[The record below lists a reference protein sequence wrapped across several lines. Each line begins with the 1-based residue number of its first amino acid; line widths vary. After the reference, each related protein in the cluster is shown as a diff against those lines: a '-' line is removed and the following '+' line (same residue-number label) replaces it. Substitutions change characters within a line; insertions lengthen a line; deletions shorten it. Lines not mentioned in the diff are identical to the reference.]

1 MRILPSSA
9 FGRIALLV
17 GVLLLI
23 NQWVSYLSI
32 SWYVAQPSMKQLVQL
47 LASDVKTAMSMQDLE
62 IEGKMSNEIRLE
74 IMNDQRIQMV
84 STRMGDPKQLREARL
99 YTVLTSQLAD
109 SLGVPEESTEMR
121 VEESDKI
128 YYWIKSPKHN
138 NVWFRIAMEPFEGF
152 YIHPPIVYFTA
163 ILLLSLL
170 GGWIFTKQ
178 ISRPLRRL
186 EFAAREIGR
195 GDNPGQLKEEG
206 LEEMVTVTRAFNQMA
221 RNVQQ
226 LEEDRTLLLAGVSHD
241 LRTPLTR
248 IRLAT
253 EFMGEDEAEV
263 REGIVRDTE
272 DMDQIIDQFISF
284 VRDGRDERDQVGDLN
299 ALVEDCIKSAR
310 IQTQDISYE
319 FGELPPLPFK
329 PMAMKRLVTNLIM
342 NGLKYAGAPL
352 EVRTSVVGNSVRIS
366 VFDQGPGIDEKEMER
381 LFQPFSRGNSARSG
395 GGSGLGLAIVQRIA
409 ELHHGKVSLHN
420 RKEGGLEARLE
431 FPIRS
436 KV

>member
-1 MRILPSSA
+1 MRILPKSA
-9 FGRIALLV
+9 FGRIAVLV
-17 GVLLLI
+17 GCLLLI

-47 LASDVKTAMSMQDLE
+47 LSADVKTSLEMQALE
-62 IEGKMSNEIRLE
+62 FEGKIDGSVRQQ
-74 IMNDQRIQMV
+74 IMDNQRIQFI
-84 STRMGDPKQLREARL
+84 STRMGEPKQLREARP
-99 YTVLTSQLAD
+99 YSVLTEQLAE
-109 SLGVPEESTEMR
+109 SLGVSESQTEMR
-121 VEESDKI
+121 VEESDNI
-128 YYWIKSPKHN
+128 YYWIKSPQHT
-138 NVWFRIAMEPFEGF
+138 NVWLRIAMDPFEGF
-152 YIHPPIVYFTA
+152 YIHPPVVYISV

-226 LEEDRTLLLAGVSHD
+226 LEQDRNLLLAGVSHD

-253 EFMGEDEAEV
+253 EFMGETDEEL

-284 VRDGRDERDQVGDLN
+284 VRDGRDEREQLGDLN
-299 ALVEDCIKSAR
+299 ALVEECIKSVR
-310 IQTQDISYE
+310 LQTQDIS
-319 FGELPPLPFK
+319 FELGKLPKLYFK
-329 PMAMKRLVTNLIM
+329 PLAMKRLITNLIM
-342 NGLKYAGAPL
+342 NGLKYAGPPL
-352 EVRTSVVGNSVRIS
+352 KVTTQIESNMIQLSVL
-366 VFDQGPGIDEKEMER
+366 DEGPGIKDADMEH
-381 LFQPFSRGNSARSG
+381 LFQPFSRGDSARSG
-395 GGSGLGLAIVQRIA
+395 GGSGLGLAIVRRIA
-409 ELHHGKVSLHN
+409 EMHGGTVTLHN
-420 RKEGGLEARLE
+420 RAEKGLEARLQI
-431 FPIRS
+431 P
-436 KV
+436 VH

>member
-1 MRILPSSA
+1 MRILPKTA

-23 NQWVSYLSI
+23 NQWVSYLTI

-47 LASDVKTAMSMQDLE
+47 LASDVKTALSMQDLE
-62 IEGKMSNEIRLE
+62 IEGKMTQEVRLE
-74 IMNDQRIQMV
+74 ILDDQRIQMV
-84 STRMGDPKQLREARL
+84 STRMGEPKQLREARL

-109 SLGVPEESTEMR
+109 SLGVAEDSTEMR
-121 VEESDKI
+121 VEESDQI
-128 YYWIKSPKHN
+128 YYWVKSPQHS

-152 YIHPPIVYFTA
+152 YIHPPLVYFTA

-226 LEEDRTLLLAGVSHD
+226 LEEDRTMLLAGVSHD

-248 IRLAT
+248 IRLST
-253 EFMGEDEAEV
+253 EFMSDDEAEV
-263 REGIVRDTE
+263 REGIISDTE

-284 VRDGRDERDQVGDLN
+284 VRDGRDESDQVGDIN
-299 ALVEDCIKSAR
+299 ALVESCVKSAR
-310 IQTQDISYE
+310 LQTQDISYE
-319 FGELPPLPFK
+319 LGEVPPVAFK
-329 PMAMKRLVTNLIM
+329 PMAMKRLVTNLII

-352 EVRTSVVGNSVRIS
+352 RVETKLVEGKVRVS
-366 VFDQGPGIDEKEMER
+366 VFDQGPGIEEKEIER

-409 ELHHGKVSLHN
+409 ELHRGNVRLIN
-420 RKEGGLEARLE
+420 LQEGGLEARLE
-431 FPIRS
+431 FPAKS
-436 KV
+436 

>member
-1 MRILPSSA
+1 M
-9 FGRIALLV
+9 LV

-62 IEGKMSNEIRLE
+62 IEGKMTQEVRLE
-74 IMNDQRIQMV
+74 IMNEQRIQMI
-84 STRMGDPKQLREARL
+84 STRMGEPKKLREARL
-99 YTVLTSQLAD
+99 YTVLTSQLAE
-109 SLGVPEESTEMR
+109 SLGVPEENTEMR

-128 YYWIKSPKHN
+128 YYWIKSPKHT
-138 NVWFRIAMEPFEGF
+138 NVWFRIAMDPFEGF
-152 YIHPPIVYFTA
+152 YIHPPIVYFTV

-170 GGWIFTKQ
+170 GGWIFTRQ

-206 LEEMVTVTRAFNQMA
+206 LEEMVTVTRAFNHMA

-248 IRLAT
+248 IRLST
-253 EFMGEDEAEV
+253 EFMSDDEMEV

-284 VRDGRDERDQVGDLN
+284 VRDGRDERDQVGHLN
-299 ALVEDCIKSAR
+299 TLVEDCIKSVR
-310 IQTQDISYE
+310 IQTQDITYE
-319 FGELPPLPFK
+319 LGDIPTASFK
-329 PMAMKRLVTNLIM
+329 PMAMKRLITNLIM

-352 EVRTSVVGNSVRIS
+352 RVETQFIDQKIRIS
-366 VFDQGPGIDEKEMER
+366 VFDQGPGIEDDEIER

-395 GGSGLGLAIVQRIA
+395 SGSGLGLAIVRRIA
-409 ELHHGKVSLHN
+409 EMHRGKVSLIN
-420 RKEGGLEARLE
+420 RAEGGLEARLE
-431 FPIRS
+431 FPPHR
-436 KV
+436 

>member
-1 MRILPSSA
+1 M
-9 FGRIALLV
+9 
-17 GVLLLI
+17 
-23 NQWVSYLSI
+23 
-32 SWYVAQPSMKQLVQL
+32 
-47 LASDVKTAMSMQDLE
+47 
-62 IEGKMSNEIRLE
+62 
-74 IMNDQRIQMV
+74 
-84 STRMGDPKQLREARL
+84 
-99 YTVLTSQLAD
+99 
-109 SLGVPEESTEMR
+109 
-121 VEESDKI
+121 
-128 YYWIKSPKHN
+128 
-138 NVWFRIAMEPFEGF
+138 
-152 YIHPPIVYFTA
+152 
-163 ILLLSLL
+163 
-170 GGWIFTKQ
+170 
-178 ISRPLRRL
+178 RRL

-319 FGELPPLPFK
+319 FDELPPLPFK

-352 EVRTSVVGNSVRIS
+352 EVKTSVVGNSVRVS

-409 ELHHGKVSLHN
+409 ELHRGKVSLHN

>member
-1 MRILPSSA
+1 MRILPKTA
-9 FGRIALLV
+9 FGRIAFLV

-23 NQWVSYLSI
+23 NQWVSYLTI

-47 LASDVKTAMSMQDLE
+47 ISSDVKTALTMQDLE
-62 IEGKMSNEIRLE
+62 LEGKMSNEVRVE
-74 IMNDQRIQMV
+74 IMADQRIQMI
-84 STRMGDPKQLREARL
+84 STRMGEPKQLREARL
-99 YTVLTSQLAD
+99 YTVLTSQLAE
-109 SLGVPEESTEMR
+109 SLGVAEDSTEMR
-121 VEESDKI
+121 VEESDQI
-128 YYWIKSPKHN
+128 YYWIKSPRHS

-152 YIHPPIVYFTA
+152 YIHPPLVYFTA

-226 LEEDRTLLLAGVSHD
+226 LEEDRTMLLAGVSHD

-248 IRLAT
+248 IRLST
-253 EFMGEDEAEV
+253 EFMSDDEEEV
-263 REGIVRDTE
+263 REGIIRDTE

-284 VRDGRDERDQVGDLN
+284 VRDGRDERDQVGDIN
-299 ALVEDCIKSAR
+299 ALVEDCVKSVR
-310 IQTQDISYE
+310 LQTQDISYN
-319 FGELPPLPFK
+319 LADMPAVSFK

-352 EVRTSVVGNSVRIS
+352 HVETKLVDNMVRVS
-366 VFDQGPGIDEKEMER
+366 VFDEGPGIDEKEIER

-409 ELHHGKVSLHN
+409 ELHKGHVRLIN
-420 RKEGGLEARLE
+420 RPEGGLEARLE
-431 FPIRS
+431 FPANR
-436 KV
+436 

>member
-1 MRILPSSA
+1 MRILPKTA
-9 FGRIALLV
+9 FGRIAMLV

-47 LASDVKTAMSMQDLE
+47 LSSDVRTALTMQQLE
-62 IEGKMSNEIRLE
+62 IDGKISNEARIE
-74 IMNDQRIQMV
+74 IMEDQRIQMV
-84 STRMGDPKQLREARL
+84 STRMGDPKKLREARL
-99 YTVLTSQLAD
+99 YTVLTEQLAE
-109 SLGVPEESTEMR
+109 SLGVPEDSTEMR

-128 YYWIKSPKHN
+128 YYWIKSPEHS

-152 YIHPPIVYFTA
+152 YIHPPIVYFTV

-206 LEEMVTVTRAFNQMA
+206 LEEMVTVTKAFNQMA

-248 IRLAT
+248 IRLST
-253 EFMGEDEAEV
+253 EFMSDDEIEV

-284 VRDGRDERDQVGDLN
+284 VRDGRDERDQVGDIN
-299 ALVEDCIKSAR
+299 TVVEDCVRSVR
-310 IQTQDISYE
+310 LQTQDIRYDV
-319 FGELPPLPFK
+319 GEIPPVAFK

-352 EVRTSVVGNSVRIS
+352 RVETQFVDQKIRIS
-366 VFDQGPGIDEKEMER
+366 VFDQGPGIEEDEIER

-409 ELHHGKVSLHN
+409 ELHRGKVTLLN
-420 RKEGGLEARLE
+420 RPEGGLEARLE
-431 FPIRS
+431 FPART
-436 KV
+436 